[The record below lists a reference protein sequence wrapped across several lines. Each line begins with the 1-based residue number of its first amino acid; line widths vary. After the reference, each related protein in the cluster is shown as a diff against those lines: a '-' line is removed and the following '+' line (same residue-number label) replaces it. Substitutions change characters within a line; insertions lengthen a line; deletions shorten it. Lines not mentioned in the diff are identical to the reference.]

1 MKVFNWVKGEGL
13 RVKGEGCRV
22 KGEGGVFLLCLIILL
37 SACQK
42 PVEPEEGTPIMNAA
56 AKGVYILNEGVF
68 NMNNSSISFYD
79 FATGKITEDYFLQVN
94 KRRLGD
100 TGNDL
105 QKYGNKLYAV
115 VNMSEQIEVMHF
127 SDCRSIKQIPLIG
140 KQPRKIAF
148 YGNKAYVSCFDGD
161 VVQIDTATLQV
172 EKMVYSGENPEG
184 ICVVNEKLYVAN
196 SGGVN
201 YPDYGNTVS
210 VFDIHTLVLLK
221 TIEVVAN
228 PYTLIPDRE
237 GDIYLVSRGN
247 YADIP
252 YSFQRIDSR
261 SDEVVHNY
269 NLPVLNFTISGD
281 YGYLYYY
288 NFETQTSWIKV
299 MDMIS
304 ESIVKENFIA
314 DGTKIN
320 CPYGITVNPINQDV
334 YISDSHQYT
343 VNGDVYCFD
352 KNGKQ
357 KFRFEVGINPAK
369 VVILE

>member
-1 MKVFNWVKGEGL
+1 MSVFNWVKGERL
-13 RVKGEGCRV
+13 RVKGAGM
-22 KGEGGVFLLCLIILL
+22 VFLLCTILL
-37 SACQK
+37 LPNCQK
-42 PVEPEEGTPIMNAA
+42 PVEPERETPVTNAA
-56 AKGVYILNEGVF
+56 VKGIYILNEGVF

-79 FATGKITEDYFLQVN
+79 FANGKMTEDYFLQVN

-105 QKYGNKLYAV
+105 QKYGSKLYAV
-115 VNMSEQIEVMHF
+115 INMSEQIEIMHF

-148 YGNKAYVSCFDGD
+148 YGSKAFVSCFDGD
-161 VVQIDTATLQV
+161 VLQIDTATLEV
-172 EKMVYSGENPEG
+172 EKTVHSGENPEG
-184 ICVVNEKLYVAN
+184 ICVANEKLYVAN
-196 SGGVN
+196 SGGLN

-210 VFDIHTLVLLK
+210 VFDVHTLTLLT
-221 TIEVVAN
+221 TIEVITN
-228 PYTLIPDRE
+228 PYTLSADRE
-237 GDIYLVSRGN
+237 GDVYLVSRGN
-247 YADIP
+247 YDDIP
-252 YSFQRIDSR
+252 YSFQRINSQ

-304 ESIVKENFIA
+304 ENIIKENFIT
-314 DGTKIN
+314 DNTKIN
-320 CPYGITVNPINQDV
+320 CPYGITINPINQDV

-352 KNGKQ
+352 KEGRK
-357 KFRFEVGINPAK
+357 KFKFEVGINPAGM
-369 VVILE
+369 VILQ

>member
-1 MKVFNWVKGEGL
+1 MKVFNWVKGERL
-13 RVKGEGCRV
+13 RV

-42 PVEPEEGTPIMNAA
+42 PVEPEEGTPIMNAV

-161 VVQIDTATLQV
+161 VVQIDTVTLQV

-184 ICVVNEKLYVAN
+184 I
-196 SGGVN
+196 
-201 YPDYGNTVS
+201 
-210 VFDIHTLVLLK
+210 
-221 TIEVVAN
+221 
-228 PYTLIPDRE
+228 
-237 GDIYLVSRGN
+237 
-247 YADIP
+247 
-252 YSFQRIDSR
+252 
-261 SDEVVHNY
+261 
-269 NLPVLNFTISGD
+269 
-281 YGYLYYY
+281 
-288 NFETQTSWIKV
+288 
-299 MDMIS
+299 
-304 ESIVKENFIA
+304 
-314 DGTKIN
+314 
-320 CPYGITVNPINQDV
+320 
-334 YISDSHQYT
+334 
-343 VNGDVYCFD
+343 
-352 KNGKQ
+352 
-357 KFRFEVGINPAK
+357 
-369 VVILE
+369 